1 MSKPL
6 ASAGGID
13 RKARKARKGVVDVGS
28 FAVFALFAVDPS
40 FRGSWQDEPVRIV
53 CSAAREK

>member
-1 MSKPL
+1 MCGQAES
-6 ASAGGID
+6 
-13 RKARKARKGVVDVGS
+13 RYRGS
-28 FAVFALFAVDPS
+28 FAVFALFAGDPS